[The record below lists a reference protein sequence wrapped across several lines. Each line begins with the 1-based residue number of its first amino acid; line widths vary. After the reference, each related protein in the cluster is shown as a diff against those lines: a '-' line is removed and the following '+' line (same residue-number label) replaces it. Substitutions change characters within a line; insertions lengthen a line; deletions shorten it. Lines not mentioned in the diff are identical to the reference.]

1 MLPVEK
7 DYVEVVG
14 PGELAQLVDFLL
26 WIYAVMRRDL
36 GHQPIA
42 IARNALQG
50 DSEHLVHSTI
60 RFGSL
65 EEADTALVGMAY
77 QPGELLLSQVA
88 LYLTG
93 VASRA
98 ECEPRHL
105 YAGFAQGYPIRSGLA
120 FRFQRQASGACEGTR
135 GKSGLDECT
144 SGVVSHD
151 LPPLRRILPHVIGPI
166 PGARVKT
173 RYIGCIMKKFINRP
187 ENVVEEMLQGLVVLH
202 PGCTRLP
209 GHKVLIRD
217 DAAQVRQQQVAI
229 LSGGGSG
236 HEPAHAGYIGAG
248 MLSAAVAGEV
258 FTSPSS
264 DSVFAAIQAVAG
276 KPGALLV
283 VKNYTGDRLNF
294 GLAAEMARVRGIPV
308 EMLIVDD
315 DVALKGTGQ
324 ATGARGLAGT
334 VFIHKLVG
342 AAAAEGRSVADVAA
356 VGKAAVDSLATMGV
370 SFSAGTS
377 PAVGRPSFEL
387 DEGEMELGLG
397 IHGEPGVKRMQL
409 QPADEL
415 TETLLRQILLHGK
428 FGTQKRVAVMIN
440 NLGATTAM
448 ELAIVGRHAVSFLE
462 REGFVV
468 ERIYAG
474 TLLSSLDMAGMSIS
488 LLGLN
493 DERLRW
499 IDAATSAPA
508 WPNVLKRVPGKPAL
522 QIATDVSAGA
532 ISAVGSGART
542 ELGRK
547 TKQAIEAA
555 CRALIAAEG
564 ELTEMDRVTGDGD
577 LGASMARAAKAVLD
591 AASSYPLDDTP
602 ATIKALG
609 HLLGR
614 ELGGSSG
621 PLYAVLFLRCGS
633 VLEATGATGLAR
645 WVEALDQGCQAISEL
660 GGAKPGD
667 RTMLDALDP
676 FVKTLRQDI
685 GVKATPELLLVAVEA
700 SERGVEATAQ
710 MKPRMGRSSYL
721 GDRVL
726 GHPDPGAKAISLW
739 LRTVCETLFPISGAK
754 I

>member
-1 MLPVEK
+1 
-7 DYVEVVG
+7 
-14 PGELAQLVDFLL
+14 
-26 WIYAVMRRDL
+26 
-36 GHQPIA
+36 
-42 IARNALQG
+42 
-50 DSEHLVHSTI
+50 
-60 RFGSL
+60 
-65 EEADTALVGMAY
+65 
-77 QPGELLLSQVA
+77 
-88 LYLTG
+88 
-93 VASRA
+93 
-98 ECEPRHL
+98 
-105 YAGFAQGYPIRSGLA
+105 
-120 FRFQRQASGACEGTR
+120 
-135 GKSGLDECT
+135 
-144 SGVVSHD
+144 
-151 LPPLRRILPHVIGPI
+151 
-166 PGARVKT
+166 
-173 RYIGCIMKKFINRP
+173 MKKFINRP
-187 ENVVEEMLQGLVVLH
+187 ENVVEEMLQGLVVLY
-202 PGCTRLP
+202 PGCIRLP
-209 GHKVLIRD
+209 GHKVLIRS
-217 DAAQVRQQQVAI
+217 DAAQARQEEVAI

-276 KPGALLV
+276 KPGAVLV

-294 GLAAEMARVRGIPV
+294 GLAAEMARAQGIPV

-315 DVALKGTGQ
+315 DVALEGTGQ

-356 VGKAAVDSLATMGV
+356 IGKAAVASLATMGL

-387 DEGEMELGLG
+387 GEGEMELGLG
-397 IHGEPGVKRMQL
+397 IHGEPGAKRAQL

-415 TETLLRQILLHGK
+415 TGTLLRQILEHGK
-428 FGTQKRVAVMIN
+428 FGNQKRVAVMIN

-448 ELAIVGRHAVSFLE
+448 ELAIVSRHAVSFLE
-462 REGFVV
+462 SEGFLV

-474 TLLSSLDMAGMSIS
+474 TFLSSLDMAGISIS

-493 DERLRW
+493 DDRLRW
-499 IDAATSAPA
+499 IDAATTAPA
-508 WPNVLKRVPGKPAL
+508 WPNVLKQPPGKPVV
-522 QIATDVSAGA
+522 QIAREISASA
-532 ISAVGSGART
+532 ISTAGSGAQT
-542 ELGRK
+542 EMGRK

-555 CRALIAAEG
+555 CRGLMTAEG

-591 AASSYPLDDTP
+591 AVNSYPLDDTP
-602 ATIKALG
+602 ATLKSLG
-609 HLLGR
+609 HALGR

-633 VLEATGATGLAR
+633 VLEAAGATGLTQ
-645 WVEALDQGCQAISEL
+645 WVEALDQGCLAISEL

-676 FVKTLRQDI
+676 FVKTLRQ
-685 GVKATPELLLVAVEA
+685 GSGAKATPEFVNAAVEA
-700 SERGVEATAQ
+700 AEHGVEATAQ
-710 MKPRMGRSSYL
+710 MRPRMGRSSYL

-726 GHPDPGAKAISLW
+726 GHPDPGAKAISIW
-739 LRTVCETLFPISGAK
+739 LRAVCETLFPISGAK